1 MAAQHNVSRP
11 VRRVAQFFLPRQQ
24 RSRPARLLKAR
35 VHGGLLILTDR
46 ELVLGEGWLG
56 AANVRRFPLA
66 SLAHLELQPAAGQH
80 ALRRSMRLHFEWHDG
95 RAACGSNRIQKMQ
108 TCTNRLAGCGTTQR
122 HAANPGARAA
132 SFTLTNLYR

>member
-80 ALRRSMRLHFEWHDG
+80 ALRRSMRLHFEWRDG
-95 RAACGSNRIQKMQ
+95 RATDVDGVGPAAARRVYGLVRQLCPA
-108 TCTNRLAGCGTTQR
+108 RLAPSDR
-122 HAANPGARAA
+122 
-132 SFTLTNLYR
+132 L